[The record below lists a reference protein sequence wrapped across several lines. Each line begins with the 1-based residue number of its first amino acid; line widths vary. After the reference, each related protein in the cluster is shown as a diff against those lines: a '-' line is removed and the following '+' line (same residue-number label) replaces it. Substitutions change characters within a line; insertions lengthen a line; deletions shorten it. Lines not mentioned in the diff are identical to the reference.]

1 LAPVQL
7 EVIDRATDETLRRL
21 MDAGLIASATRSRR
35 PLTTA
40 NPDGEPTAS
49 PPPLSAEERS
59 RMDGHFAQAERLL
72 KMARLLAQGGFESE
86 ARKPALEALDAL
98 GRAKATAKR
107 VSEPREESDWL
118 RAPWNELWEGEQSAV
133 RGFMEHADR
142 SCVSFAESLEKL
154 MPQAAPK

>member
-1 LAPVQL
+1 
-7 EVIDRATDETLRRL
+7 

-40 NPDGEPTAS
+40 NTDGEPEAS
-49 PPPLSAEERS
+49 PPPLSAEERA
-59 RMDGHFAQAERLL
+59 RMDGHFAQAERL

-118 RAPWNELWEGEQSAV
+118 RAPWNELWEGEQSIV
-133 RGFMEHADR
+133 RDFIEHADR
-142 SCVSFAESLEKL
+142 SCVSFAESLERL
-154 MPQAAPK
+154 MPHAAPK